1 MNSFANAVVNQEA
14 RTTNGMKARKST
26 SSACVDLFFK
36 IGAMR
41 GKNVIPDFTAAFVE
55 NRDLA
60 LRIALWARDV
70 RGGAGERQLFREILT
85 YLENTSSSDAA
96 RVAAMA
102 PALGRWDDLLVFKT
116 PELQQ
121 KAFAWISHALNTG
134 NGLCAKWMPRKGE
147 IAVELRKFMGLSP
160 KAYRKL
166 LVGLTKVVETQMCA
180 KDWDNINFSQ
190 VPSLASARYRSAFYR
205 NTEAYKGYVDSLVS
219 GENPEVKVNTGAV
232 YPYDV
237 IKSVFSK
244 YGYTQLTETEVK
256 FIDAQW
262 AALPNYMGDAKVFP
276 MIDVSGSM
284 MCPVGGSFSLSC
296 MNVAISLGLYCADK
310 NTGAFKDLFLTFS
323 ENPTIEKV
331 AGTITQKMTQIR
343 SAHWG
348 MSTNV
353 SAAMD
358 KILQTAKNGNVPQN
372 EMPEMLVIFS
382 DMQFDQ
388 CAQFDDSAM
397 ESFRRK
403 FEQSGYEMPKIVFWN
418 LNAQDNVPVK
428 STESGVALVSGFSP
442 AIMKALLSGNMDE
455 FTPENIMLKT
465 VMVERYDI

>member
-14 RTTNGMKARKST
+14 RTANGMKAQKST

-85 YLENTSSSDAA
+85 YLENSCSEDAA
-96 RVAAMA
+96 RIAALA

-116 PELQQ
+116 AGLKQ
-121 KAFAWISHALNTG
+121 KAFSWISHALNTG

-147 IAVELRKFMGLSP
+147 TAVELRKFMGLSP

-190 VPSLASARYRSAFYR
+190 VPSLASARYRNAFYR
-205 NTEAYKGYVDSLVS
+205 NTEAYKGYVEALTTGDD
-219 GENPEVKVNTGAV
+219 PAVKVNTGAV

-237 IKSVFSK
+237 IKSVLNRFE
-244 YGYTQLTETEVK
+244 LTETETK
-256 FIDAQW
+256 FVDAQW
-262 AALPNYMGDAKVFP
+262 AAMPNYMGNAKVFP

-284 MCPVGGSFSLSC
+284 MCHVGGSASLSC
-296 MNVAISLGLYCADK
+296 MQVAISLGLYCADK

-323 ENPTIEKV
+323 EHPSIEKV
-331 AGTITQKMTQIR
+331 SGSITQKLAQIR
-343 SAHWG
+343 DADWG
-348 MSTNV
+348 MNTNV

-358 KILQTAKNGNVPQN
+358 KILQTAKNGNVPQD

-382 DMQFDQ
+382 DMQFDR
-388 CAQFDDSAM
+388 CAKFDDSAM
-397 ESFRRK
+397 ESFKRK
-403 FEQSGYEMPKIVFWN
+403 FEQSGYAMPKIVFWN

-442 AIMKALLSGNMDE
+442 AIMKALLSGNMEE

-465 VMVERYDI
+465 VMSERYDF